1 VLRDFFSQLKQ
12 TYNLVGVEVGV
23 KLGDNAKTILEE
35 LDIKKLILVDQWK
48 AYDISTLSEEQK
60 RMRYYDQ
67 RILDRWKRV
76 VDKRFKDDKR
86 VQIIHASSMNAAM
99 KMFDS
104 VLHFAYLDAGHRY
117 DDVLQDC
124 NTWYRCVKDGWF
136 LAGHDY
142 LHNDF
147 GSEIQKAVSEFAKS
161 INKPVNSSGGDWWI
175 QK

>member
-1 VLRDFFSQLKQ
+1 
-12 TYNLVGVEVGV
+12 
-23 KLGDNAKTILEE
+23 
-35 LDIKKLILVDQWK
+35 
-48 AYDISTLSEEQK
+48 
-60 RMRYYDQ
+60 MRYYDQ

-104 VLHFAYLDAGHRY
+104 VLHFVYLDAGHWH

-124 NTWYRCVKDGWF
+124 NAWYRCVKDGWF

-142 LHNDF
+142 SHNDF
-147 GSEIQKAVSEFAKS
+147 GPEIQKAVNEFAKS
-161 INKPVNSSGGDWWI
+161 INKPVHSSGGDWWI